1 MNEAGKLY
9 RRAAPLVASAIGS
22 AVLFYSGIF
31 AFLFAVP
38 VQVAYTRRGTIYGAV
53 SAATTAAVIITVHVV
68 QVLRF
73 ESLGAEM
80 VRVLFLDSLMPIG
93 LLAGLSVFNVY
104 KSRPWWTRLLAGSAV
119 AIVATIPSLR
129 ILAQISAGDGPF
141 ADQMEALLEV
151 VGLAGDPAMW
161 ISAVYDIVLNTI
173 GLGVTAAIAANWW
186 IGRGIVFR
194 GYGIAQSLR
203 TARVPDSLIWVV
215 IAGLGVVTLTWL
227 AGPEWAAPVG
237 WNAVL
242 IGAFL
247 FGIQGTG
254 LTQHLLRRR
263 GMGVRGERWVLTI
276 VLAMLFVPGLNVVA
290 GIGLPLLGMSEL
302 WIDYKRGEEYEGHS
316 EQ

>member
-1 MNEAGKLY
+1 M
-9 RRAAPLVASAIGS
+9 ASAIGS
-22 AVLFYSGIF
+22 ALLFYSGIF

-38 VQVAYTRRGTIYGAV
+38 VQVAYTRRGTTYGAV
-53 SAATTAAVIITVHVV
+53 SAATTAGLIIAVHLV
-68 QVLRF
+68 QVLRLD
-73 ESLGAEM
+73 SAGAET
-80 VRVLFLDSLMPIG
+80 VRMLFLDSLMPVG

-104 KSRPWWTRLLAGSAV
+104 KSRPWWARLLAGSTVAV
-119 AIVATIPSLR
+119 VATIPSLR
-129 ILAQISAGDGPF
+129 ILAQVSAGNGPF
-141 ADQMEALLEV
+141 ADQLGSLLEA
-151 VGLAGDPAMW
+151 VGLTGDPAVW
-161 ISAVYDIVLNTI
+161 IAAVYDIVLNTI

-203 TARVPDSLIWVV
+203 TARVPDQLIWVV
-215 IAGLGVVTLTWL
+215 IGGLAIVTVTWL
-227 AGPEWAAPVG
+227 AGPAWVAPVG

-276 VLAMLFVPGLNVVA
+276 AMAMLFLPGLNVIA